1 VPHCRNLWLA
11 RLGIVAGVAAALMLS
26 ACGRKGPLDP
36 PPLAAAP
43 AATPAQPG
51 QPEAEAGG
59 EVSYGPNGQPIAPR
73 GPRKRIIL
81 DTLLD

>member
-1 VPHCRNLWLA
+1 MPRCRDLWLA
-11 RLGIVAGVAAALMLS
+11 RLGIVAGLAVALMLS

-36 PPLAAAP
+36 PPIAAAP
-43 AATPAQPG
+43 AAASAQPG
-51 QPEAEAGG
+51 QAGAEAAG
-59 EVSYGPNGQPIAPR
+59 EVSYGPDGQPIAPR